1 MVERVLAKDETGVR
15 FSLSAQ
21 KQFGEHYA
29 QKRLDKAV
37 FALKNFYGEVG
48 INLLVLG
55 IKDNGA
61 LQVSE
66 AGPKVY

>member
-1 MVERVLAKDETGVR
+1 
-15 FSLSAQ
+15 
-21 KQFGEHYA
+21 
-29 QKRLDKAV
+29 
-37 FALKNFYGEVG
+37 VG